1 MIVDLGTNGIHAVII
16 RFYTNI
22 FMPINYN
29 ASVHLDSP
37 LNTQLLNDWF
47 KDYKHVYLHS
57 GSKKQLNVTR
67 NTLLLG
73 SLIKQIKMTEGAKP

>member
-16 RFYTNI
+16 RFYTNS
-22 FMPINYN
+22 FMPINYR

-57 GSKKQLNVTR
+57 GSKKQLNV
-67 NTLLLG
+67 
-73 SLIKQIKMTEGAKP
+73 IKEYLASRELD